1 MQNRL
6 WICKWIYANRAELLS
21 NVRRS
26 FTGRDSLGAAWTTII
41 LAWNAHLLWVC
52 LCVCVYI
59 FSCHMNTNAKVLF
72 KQWITCLLVST
83 CIRESM
89 CTCTHRADA
98 IVKGLPG
105 QSCWSI
111 HGLSVIIGSPA
122 GTIDV
127 DVLWVQAKRSGLHHV
142 RYISIQHS
150 HTWCINTEIKHAFDK
165 VRSIS
170 QESTE

>member
-1 MQNRL
+1 M
-6 WICKWIYANRAELLS
+6 
-21 NVRRS
+21 
-26 FTGRDSLGAAWTTII
+26 
-41 LAWNAHLLWVC
+41 C

-150 HTWCINTEIKHAFDK
+150 HTWCINTEIKHAFDQ

-170 QESTE
+170 QESKEEEEEEGGRRRRKKKKKEEERRKKKEERRKKEEEEEEDKKFVKPL